1 MELSTQTVT
10 AHWRLRVAALTHTGR
25 RRTSNQ
31 DAFVVTTM
39 GDETPA
45 PDTEAITTTLDLGQR
60 PVLLAVSDGMGGAA
74 AGEVASALTIE
85 SLRRSLVAP
94 SGDWDASLTEA
105 VTRANRDVWK
115 ASAVPERK
123 GMGATL
129 TAVCLHGHDA
139 HIAEVG
145 DSRAYLWRAGTLE
158 QLTKDQSYVQLLL
171 DSGRIT
177 EEEAESSPMKNMIVS
192 AMGVRPNAR
201 VDVGSLRLVVGDTLL
216 VCSDGLTNELT
227 PAEIAEVLANEP
239 SPDEACDMLVRI
251 ANENGGRDN
260 VTVIVANVDP
270 AA

>member
-1 MELSTQTVT
+1 
-10 AHWRLRVAALTHTGR
+10 LREGNED
-25 RRTSNQ
+25 S
-31 DAFVVTTM
+31 FVVTTM
-39 GDETPA
+39 GAA
-45 PDTEAITTTLDLGQR
+45 PLAIVDDAVVTTLDLGRR

-74 AGEVASALTIE
+74 AGEIASALTIE
-85 SLRRSLVAP
+85 SLRRSLRAP
-94 SGDWDASLTEA
+94 SGDWDSSLTEA
-105 VTRANRDVWK
+105 VARANRDVWN

-139 HIAEVG
+139 HVAEVG
-145 DSRAYLWRAGTLE
+145 DSRAYLWRAGKLE
-158 QLTKDQSYVQLLL
+158 QLTKDQSYVQHLL
-171 DSGRIT
+171 DSGMIT
-177 EEEAESSPMKNMIVS
+177 DEEAESSPMRNMIVS
-192 AMGVRPNAR
+192 AMGVNPTVR

-227 PAEIAEVLANEP
+227 ADEIAEVLTRETCPA
-239 SPDEACDMLVRI
+239 EACDMLVRI

>member
-1 MELSTQTVT
+1 MEASTETVT

-25 RRTSNQ
+25 HREGNEDS
-31 DAFVVTTM
+31 FIVTTM
-39 GDETPA
+39 GASPHAVVDDA
-45 PDTEAITTTLDLGQR
+45 VSTTLDLGRR

-74 AGEVASALTIE
+74 AGEIASALTIE
-85 SLRRSLVAP
+85 SLRRSLGGT
-94 SGDWDASLTEA
+94 SQDWDASITEA
-105 VTRANRDVWK
+105 VARANRDVWN
-115 ASAVPERK
+115 ASAAPERK

-139 HIAEVG
+139 HVAEVG
-145 DSRAYLWRAGTLE
+145 DSRAYLWRAGKLE

-177 EEEAESSPMKNMIVS
+177 EEEAASSPMRNMIVS
-192 AMGVRPNAR
+192 AMGVAPTVR

-216 VCSDGLTNELT
+216 VCSDGLTSEL
-227 PAEIAEVLANEP
+227 AADEIAEVLTRET
-239 SPDEACDMLVRI
+239 SPVEACDMLVRI